1 MSRHP
6 PPPALSDVP
15 LEPGLYVVATPI
27 GNLRDITLRALDV
40 LSGADLVLAEDTRVA
55 AKLLSA
61 YGLSK
66 KVERYDEHSA
76 ERSGPRALALLAE
89 GGRIALVSDAGTPL
103 VSDPGFRLVR
113 EAVAQGSAVHPIPGA
128 SALLAGLSVA
138 GLPTDRFLF
147 AGFPPPKSAGRR
159 AFFEELAGIR
169 ATLVFFEGGSRL
181 ASSLADM
188 AAVFGP
194 REAAVARELTK
205 LYETVTRGP
214 LDQLAADPAMDFP
227 KGELVILVGPG
238 REEAATAA
246 DADIALKDAL
256 TRLKPADAA
265 AEVAKALGLP
275 RRDLYRRA
283 MELKR
288 QARGAAARLSGRR
301 AEVLAAAW
309 LMLKG
314 YRILGFRLRTPQGE
328 IDLLAQRGQVL
339 AVVEVKRRTTLEA
352 ALETVTHM
360 QRDRLRRAGRSIAA
374 RRPSLQNL
382 SVRLDLIALAP
393 GKLPIHSPDAWKG
406 G

>member
-6 PPPALSDVP
+6 PPPALSEAP
-15 LEPGLYVVATPI
+15 LDPGLYVVATPI

-40 LSGADLVLAEDTRVA
+40 LAGCDLVLAEDTRVA

-66 KVERYDEHSA
+66 RVERYDEHSA
-76 ERSGPRALALLAE
+76 DRSGPKALALLTQ
-89 GGRIALVSDAGTPL
+89 GGRVAQISDAGTPL

-113 EAVAQGSAVHPIPGA
+113 EALAQGSAVYPIPGA
-128 SALLAGLSVA
+128 SALLAGLAVA

-147 AGFPPPKSAGRR
+147 AGFPPPKSAARK

-181 ASSLADM
+181 AASLADM

-205 LYETVTRGP
+205 LYETVTRAP
-214 LDQLAADPAMDFP
+214 LDVLAADPKMDFP

-246 DADIALKDAL
+246 DADTALADAL
-256 TRLKPADAA
+256 TRLKPGDAA

-283 MELKR
+283 MELK
-288 QARGAAARLSGRR
+288 Q
-301 AEVLAAAW
+301 
-309 LMLKG
+309 K
-314 YRILGFRLRTPQGE
+314 
-328 IDLLAQRGQVL
+328 
-339 AVVEVKRRTTLEA
+339 
-352 ALETVTHM
+352 
-360 QRDRLRRAGRSIAA
+360 
-374 RRPSLQNL
+374 
-382 SVRLDLIALAP
+382 
-393 GKLPIHSPDAWKG
+393 
-406 G
+406 

>member
-6 PPPALSDVP
+6 PPPALSEAP
-15 LEPGLYVVATPI
+15 LDPGLYVVATPI

-40 LSGADLVLAEDTRVA
+40 LAGCDLVLAEDTRVA

-76 ERSGPRALALLAE
+76 DRSGPKALALLAE
-89 GGRIALVSDAGTPL
+89 GGRIAQISDAGTPL

-113 EAVAQGSAVHPIPGA
+113 EAVAQGSAVYPIPGA

-147 AGFPPPKSAGRR
+147 AGFPPPKSAARR

-194 REAAVARELTK
+194 REAAVGRELTK
-205 LYETVTRGP
+205 LYETVTRAP
-214 LDQLAADPAMDFP
+214 LDELAADPKMDFP

-246 DADIALKDAL
+246 DADTALADAL

-283 MELKR
+283 MELK
-288 QARGAAARLSGRR
+288 Q
-301 AEVLAAAW
+301 
-309 LMLKG
+309 K
-314 YRILGFRLRTPQGE
+314 
-328 IDLLAQRGQVL
+328 
-339 AVVEVKRRTTLEA
+339 
-352 ALETVTHM
+352 
-360 QRDRLRRAGRSIAA
+360 
-374 RRPSLQNL
+374 
-382 SVRLDLIALAP
+382 
-393 GKLPIHSPDAWKG
+393 
-406 G
+406 

>member
-6 PPPALSDVP
+6 PPPALSDLP
-15 LEPGLYVVATPI
+15 LAPGLYVVATPI

-40 LSGADLVLAEDTRVA
+40 LAGADLVLAEDTRVT

-76 ERSGPRALALLAE
+76 ERSGPKALALLAE

-169 ATLVFFEGGSRL
+169 ATLIFFEGGSRL

-214 LDQLAADPAMDFP
+214 LDQLAADPKMDFP

-238 REEAATAA
+238 REEAASAA
-246 DADIALKDAL
+246 DADAALKDAL

-283 MELKR
+283 MELK
-288 QARGAAARLSGRR
+288 Q
-301 AEVLAAAW
+301 
-309 LMLKG
+309 K
-314 YRILGFRLRTPQGE
+314 
-328 IDLLAQRGQVL
+328 
-339 AVVEVKRRTTLEA
+339 
-352 ALETVTHM
+352 
-360 QRDRLRRAGRSIAA
+360 
-374 RRPSLQNL
+374 
-382 SVRLDLIALAP
+382 
-393 GKLPIHSPDAWKG
+393 
-406 G
+406 

>member
-40 LSGADLVLAEDTRVA
+40 LAAADLVLAEDTRVA

-76 ERSGPRALALLAE
+76 ERSGPRALAALAE
-89 GGRIALVSDAGTPL
+89 GARVALVSDAGTPL

-113 EAVAQGSAVHPIPGA
+113 DAVAQGSAVHPIPGA

-214 LDQLAADPAMDFP
+214 LDLLAADPAMDFP
-227 KGELVILVGPG
+227 KGELVVLVAPG
-238 REEAATAA
+238 REEAASAA
-246 DADIALKDAL
+246 DADAALADAL
-256 TRLKPADAA
+256 TRLKPAEAA

-283 MELKR
+283 MELK
-288 QARGAAARLSGRR
+288 GR
-301 AEVLAAAW
+301 
-309 LMLKG
+309 
-314 YRILGFRLRTPQGE
+314 
-328 IDLLAQRGQVL
+328 
-339 AVVEVKRRTTLEA
+339 
-352 ALETVTHM
+352 
-360 QRDRLRRAGRSIAA
+360 
-374 RRPSLQNL
+374 
-382 SVRLDLIALAP
+382 
-393 GKLPIHSPDAWKG
+393 
-406 G
+406 

>member
-6 PPPALSDVP
+6 PPPALSEAP
-15 LEPGLYVVATPI
+15 LDPGLYVVATPI

-40 LSGADLVLAEDTRVA
+40 LSGCDLVLAEDTRVA

-76 ERSGPRALALLAE
+76 DRSGPKALALLAE
-89 GGRIALVSDAGTPL
+89 GGRIAQISDAGTPL

-113 EAVAQGSAVHPIPGA
+113 EAVAQGSAVYPIPGA

-147 AGFPPPKSAGRR
+147 AGFPPPKSAARR

-194 REAAVARELTK
+194 REAAVGRELTK
-205 LYETVTRGP
+205 LYETVTRAP
-214 LDQLAADPAMDFP
+214 LDVLAAAPKMDFP
-227 KGELVILVGPG
+227 KGELVVLVGPG

-246 DADIALKDAL
+246 DADTALADAL
-256 TRLKPADAA
+256 TRLRPAEAA
-265 AEVAKALGLP
+265 SEVAKALGLP

-283 MELKR
+283 MELKQER
-288 QARGAAARLSGRR
+288 
-301 AEVLAAAW
+301 
-309 LMLKG
+309 
-314 YRILGFRLRTPQGE
+314 
-328 IDLLAQRGQVL
+328 
-339 AVVEVKRRTTLEA
+339 EA
-352 ALETVTHM
+352 
-360 QRDRLRRAGRSIAA
+360 
-374 RRPSLQNL
+374 
-382 SVRLDLIALAP
+382 
-393 GKLPIHSPDAWKG
+393 
-406 G
+406 